1 MSTISLSCPTIVRT
15 VRIYATQSSGA
26 NGNKFLW
33 EIDASSSDPATY
45 TNSLTV
51 TSALCGL
58 LTTLIVPDGYY
69 VHIACDDGATIP
81 TRYAFTNTTVVTPS
95 VPTCP
100 SDLGNACA
108 ANIQITLDDTCI
120 TFVTNAADNLC

>member
-1 MSTISLSCPTIVRT
+1 MSTMSLACPIV
-15 VRIYATQSSGA
+15 VRSVRVYATQSSGA

-33 EIDASSSDPATY
+33 EINSSPSDPTTY

-51 TSALCGL
+51 SSALCGL
-58 LTTLIVPDGYY
+58 LTTLSVPDGYY
-69 VHIACDDGATIP
+69 LHIACDDGAS
-81 TRYAFTNTTVVTPS
+81 TRYAFTNTTVITAG

-108 ANIQITLDDTCI
+108 ANIQITQNNTCI

>member
-1 MSTISLSCPTIVRT
+1 MSTISLSCPIV
-15 VRIYATQSSGA
+15 VRNVRVYATQSSGA

-33 EIDASSSDPATY
+33 EINDTPTDPPSY

-51 TSALCGL
+51 SSALCGL
-58 LTTLIVPDGYY
+58 LTTLSVPDGYY
-69 VHIACDDGATIP
+69 VHIACDDGASTF
-81 TRYAFTNTTVVTPS
+81 YAFTTTTVITAG